1 MIDKEKLKEIV
12 NRLKTEVADFEKAE
26 DATDYAKIE
35 FMKLGISEKKSKE
48 YAHKLV
54 LKCWKPTKKTKSVSS
69 KVSSA
74 RRKELGKYW
83 SVTTETGSEEFRKG
97 LEALQEIRKGFYNDS
112 EWEGMDLKKQ
122 YKFIDHIEEILKN
135 PGKYRDNEDY
145 ETIKIALMTA
155 PSTSAEP
162 VDKIEEAALMA
173 LGVLKRRRGSEKQI
187 ARMSSGRQAQR
198 RAARN
203 VLTFW
208 TPDGGPNPNPIPDP
222 NPNPIPNPN
231 PNPIPNPNPNP
242 IPNPNPNPT
251 GTPTGSPS
259 PSPATT
265 PKMIVVDSSP
275 MREVHIEVRTKI
287 KLRKG
292 LTDEDLAKEFGVD
305 KSNFTI
311 IRTMKVAKL
320 FSDVMTDPTKIN
332 PTIVASVMASAVAA
346 GFIAASAVSPTGYIT
361 TGNRSAAVY

>member
-208 TPDGGPNPNPIPDP
+208 TPDGGPNPNPIP
-222 NPNPIPNPN
+222 N
-231 PNPIPNPNPNP
+231 
-242 IPNPNPNPT
+242 
-251 GTPTGSPS
+251 
-259 PSPATT
+259 
-265 PKMIVVDSSP
+265 
-275 MREVHIEVRTKI
+275 
-287 KLRKG
+287 
-292 LTDEDLAKEFGVD
+292 
-305 KSNFTI
+305 
-311 IRTMKVAKL
+311 
-320 FSDVMTDPTKIN
+320 
-332 PTIVASVMASAVAA
+332 
-346 GFIAASAVSPTGYIT
+346 
-361 TGNRSAAVY
+361 